1 MKTSASPFTALALAE
16 QQLST
21 LDAALLRRRL
31 KQTQSPCDVE
41 VSVAGRLLKAFC
53 SNDYLGFAN
62 HPQLI
67 AAMAEGAAQYG
78 VGSGASHLIS
88 GHSQAHDLLETELAR
103 TQAKHIDDAR
113 ALFFCTGYLANIT
126 AVTALA
132 GLGLGLRAANPNA
145 GISIYSAKLNH
156 ASLIDGVKL
165 AAAQTKAAVHLF
177 DHTNLAHLT
186 EMLQADSAAH
196 KLIVTDG
203 VFSMDG
209 DLAPVTDLLTIAKAH
224 DALLI
229 VDDAHGF
236 GVLGKYGHGI
246 LEHFHIQS
254 DRIVYIG
261 TLGKAAG
268 VSGAFVC
275 AHQTLMECLIQ
286 KGRPY
291 IYSTATPPA
300 IAHTVLASLHLIE
313 GEEGQAR
320 RTHLNQLIAIW
331 RQEMKLHHWQAS
343 SSMTPIQPLVLGSNA
358 AALFASKQLDEAGYW
373 IPAIRPPTVPEGSA
387 RLRITFSANHSTQ
400 AVRELISE
408 LQKIEASVHNA
419 SETKTV

>member
-1 MKTSASPFTALALAE
+1 MKSSTTPFTALALAQ
-16 QQLST
+16 QQLDA
-21 LDAALLRRRL
+21 LDVALLRRRL
-31 KQTQSPCDVE
+31 KQTQSPCDVA
-41 VSVAGRLLKAFC
+41 VTVGGRQLKAFC

-88 GHSQAHDLLETELAR
+88 GHSLAHDLLETELAR
-103 TQAKHIDDAR
+103 TQLEHIHDAR

-126 AVTALA
+126 AITALA
-132 GLGLGLRAANPNA
+132 GLGLQGVNQNA
-145 GISIYSAKLNH
+145 GISIYSARLNH

-165 AAAQTKAAVHLF
+165 AAAQTKASVHLF
-177 DHTNLAHLT
+177 DHTKLADLN
-186 EMLQADSAAH
+186 EMLQADSSAH

-209 DLAPVTDLLTIAKAH
+209 DLAPVADLLAIAEAH

-246 LEHFHIQS
+246 LEHCQIQS

-261 TLGKAAG
+261 TFGKAAG

-275 AHQTLMECLIQ
+275 AHKTLMECLIQ

-291 IYSTATPPA
+291 IYSTATSPA
-300 IAHTVLASLHLIE
+300 IAHTVLASLQLIE

-331 RQEMKLHHWQAS
+331 HHELQLDHWQMS

-358 AALFASKQLDEAGYW
+358 AALLASQQLDEAGYW
-373 IPAIRPPTVPEGSA
+373 IPAIRPPTVAEGSA

-400 AVRELISE
+400 AVRELIAE
-408 LQKIEASVHNA
+408 LQKIEASVNA
-419 SETKTV
+419 SGEMKAV

>member
-1 MKTSASPFTALALAE
+1 MKSSKAPFTALALAQ
-16 QQLST
+16 QQLDT
-21 LDAALLRRRL
+21 LDASLLRRRL

-41 VSVAGRLLKAFC
+41 VTVADRLLKAFC

-62 HPQLI
+62 HPRLV

-88 GHSQAHDLLETELAR
+88 GHSLAHDLLETELAR
-103 TQAKHIDDAR
+103 TQQKHIDDAR

-126 AVTALA
+126 AITALA
-132 GLGLGLRAANPNA
+132 GLGLQAAKRNA
-145 GISIYSAKLNH
+145 GVSIYSAKLNH

-177 DHTNLAHLT
+177 DHTKLADLN
-186 EMLQADSAAH
+186 EILQADSSAH
-196 KLIVTDG
+196 KLIVVDG

-209 DLAPVTDLLTIAKAH
+209 DLAPVANLLAIAEAH

-246 LEHFHIQS
+246 LEHCQIQS

-275 AHQTLMECLIQ
+275 AHKLLMECLIQ

-320 RTHLNQLIAIW
+320 RAHLNQLIAIW
-331 RQEMKLHHWQAS
+331 HHELQLKHWQIS

-358 AALFASKQLDEAGYW
+358 AALLASQQLDEAGYW

-400 AVRELISE
+400 AVRELIAE
-408 LQKIEASVHNA
+408 LQKIEALVYAS
-419 SETKTV
+419 SETKVV